1 MALSPVTRVRARRIA
16 VLTGILVGIN
26 LCARLVTR
34 SALPEDTD
42 PFVTGAL
49 SIFAMVVAVG
59 VAGFLWTSRRR
70 VPLVAGDLFFVLV
83 ATTLLVTLA
92 GPFVSGKPDFDLGLT
107 MQQLGLCAGLLV
119 VGSAGGVLLAVALGL
134 DPTSRAWKQQA
145 AKLKRKP
152 RQAGA
157 RR

>member
-1 MALSPVTRVRARRIA
+1 MTLSPVNRVRARRIA
-16 VLTGILVGIN
+16 VLTAILVGID

-34 SALPEDTD
+34 FALPAGTD

-49 SIFAMVVAVG
+49 SVFAMVLAVG
-59 VAGFLWTSRRR
+59 VAGFLWTRRRR
-70 VPLVAGDLFFVLV
+70 VPLVAGDLFFVTV
-83 ATTLLVTLA
+83 ATTVLVTLA
-92 GPFVSGKPDFDLGLT
+92 GPFVSGDPAFAFGLT
-107 MQQLGLCAGLLV
+107 IKQISLCAGLLV
-119 VGSAGGVLLAVALGL
+119 VGSAAGVLLAVALGL
-134 DPTSRAWKQQA
+134 DPTSQAWKQQA